1 MAKSGSF
8 YQMTCSFYFSYF
20 LYPHLTIVVLIFRC
34 FPEGIDIYFDNVGG
48 PMLDAVILNMRSH
61 GRIGLCGL
69 ISQYNREKPEGIYNL
84 MPLLVKCVR
93 MEGFRVPHY
102 YHMYPQFLELALKY
116 IREKKIIYV
125 EDTVEGLESAPAAL
139 IGLFAGRNVGKQVV
153 VVARE

>member
-1 MAKSGSF
+1 
-8 YQMTCSFYFSYF
+8 
-20 LYPHLTIVVLIFRC
+20 
-34 FPEGIDIYFDNVGG
+34 
-48 PMLDAVILNMRSH
+48 MLDAVILNMRSH

-116 IREKKIIYV
+116 IREKKLIYV